1 MKFSDIIDLAKAGYK
16 PSDIKELLQ
25 LQEEKRET
33 DGSDGKSTEADGS
46 DGKSTEAD
54 GSDGKPTK
62 EKGNEGKK
70 TEIIDYKKLYEEEKK
85 LREELQDK
93 NSRDPIDPEPLK
105 IDEVIK
111 SVKKSIS

>member
-25 LQEEKRET
+25 LQEPEEKP
-33 DGSDGKSTEADGS
+33 EADGKE
-46 DGKSTEAD
+46 GKQTE
-54 GSDGKPTK
+54 
-62 EKGNEGKK
+62 ENGNEGKK

-93 NSRDPIDPEPLK
+93 NSKEPIDPEPLK

>member
-25 LQEEKRET
+25 LQEPEEKPDVKPEAK
-33 DGSDGKSTEADGS
+33 GS
-46 DGKSTEAD
+46 
-54 GSDGKPTK
+54 
-62 EKGNEGKK
+62 EGKDK
-70 TEIIDYKKLYEEEKK
+70 EEDPVDYKKLYEEEKK

-93 NSRDPIDPEPLK
+93 NSKEPIDLEPLK

-111 SVKKSIS
+111 SVKRSIS

>member
-25 LQEEKRET
+25 LQEPDDKKEPE
-33 DGSDGKSTEADGS
+33 GS
-46 DGKSTEAD
+46 
-54 GSDGKPTK
+54 
-62 EKGNEGKK
+62 EGKK
-70 TEIIDYKKLYEEEKK
+70 KEPEGSEGKSKEEKWKKDPAFNPGINLDYKELYEKEKK
-85 LREELQDK
+85 LREELQNK
-93 NSRDPIDPEPLK
+93 NSKEPIDPEPLK

>member
-25 LQEEKRET
+25 LQEPE
-33 DGSDGKSTEADGS
+33 GSEGKNKEPEGS
-46 DGKSTEAD
+46 
-54 GSDGKPTK
+54 
-62 EKGNEGKK
+62 EGKK
-70 TEIIDYKKLYEEEKK
+70 EPEGSEGKSKEEKWKKDPAFNPGINLDYKELYEKEKK
-85 LREELQDK
+85 LREELQNK
-93 NSRDPIDPEPLK
+93 NSKAPIDPEPLK